1 MARTEEEQKGISL
14 LGNQHVA
21 YPSDYSADILETFIN
36 KHPDNDYFVKFN
48 CPEFTSLCPI
58 TGQPDFATIT
68 ISYVPDERLV
78 EIVSLPDHPWFIGVQ
93 FHPEFKSRPN
103 RPHPLFRGFVT
114 AAAARMNSKK

>member
-48 CPEFTSLCPI
+48 CTEFTSLCHCEISEFQRKCYGDIEIAISDGAKI
-58 TGQPDFATIT
+58 TKTIPMSSASATPEISPNAVPFFTLSYCFA
-68 ISYVPDERLV
+68 PR
-78 EIVSLPDHPWFIGVQ
+78 F
-93 FHPEFKSRPN
+93 
-103 RPHPLFRGFVT
+103 
-114 AAAARMNSKK
+114 